1 MNLTQTS
8 EQVLLDIYVN
18 SFDIM
23 SDAAKANARER
34 GKKLFDSIVNQDADY
49 LYSML
54 VVGQENRR
62 SWDMFCA
69 IAGVR
74 YHTVGKSKLRRL
86 DAVRKWCGPEIWS
99 AFLRK
104 QDITSAEEQ
113 AKRKAYA
120 LKVAKDA
127 LEKMMFAD
135 PNGDVLVNG
144 KRCISAMTWLKQ
156 VIADGYTEPAY
167 GKHGAAKCVYLCRI
181 GEDTA
186 SGFPIKNSRFWPV
199 IEDLLGKKIQ

>member
-86 DAVRKWCGPEIWS
+86 DAVRNWCGPEVWN
-99 AFLRK
+99 AFEQK
-104 QDITSAEEQ
+104 QNKERTEGE
-113 AKRKAYA
+113 AKREAYA
-120 LKVAKDA
+120 LKTAQNV
-127 LEKMMFAD
+127 LEKMLFAD
-135 PNGDVLVNG
+135 PNGDLLVNG
-144 KRCISAMTWLKQ
+144 TRCISAMTWLKQ
-156 VIADGYTEPAY
+156 VIANGYTEPVY
-167 GKHGAAKCVYLCRI
+167 GKHGASKCVYLCRPDD
-181 GEDTA
+181 DTDGGYLLKERA
-186 SGFPIKNSRFWPV
+186 YWPV
-199 IEDLLGKKIQ
+199 VEDLLGKKIQ

>member
-74 YHTVGKSKLRRL
+74 YHTVGKSKQRRL
-86 DAVRKWCGPEIWS
+86 EAVRNWCGPEIWR
-99 AFLRK
+99 AF
-104 QDITSAEEQ
+104 EQ
-113 AKRKAYA
+113 QQEAIKTEGEKKRRAYA
-120 LKVAKDA
+120 LKVAQDT
-127 LEKMMFAD
+127 LGKMMFAH
-135 PNGDVLVNG
+135 PAGDVLVNG
-144 KRCISAMTWLKQ
+144 KRCISGMTWLKQ
-156 VIADGYTEPAY
+156 VIEDGYTVPVY
-167 GKHGAAKCVYLCRI
+167 GKHGATKCVYLRRP
-181 GEDTA
+181 GA
-186 SGFPIKNSRFWPV
+186 NAGGYLLNKPFWIV
-199 IEDLLGKKIQ
+199 LEHLLGKKIQ